1 MAAKEKKQL
10 ISELAQAS
18 QQLEDLAR
26 FPQENPNPVLR
37 VARDDSILF
46 ANAACS
52 KLDFKCQPGQLLPEP
67 YLQVASEVLDTG
79 SHRIIEAKGKERI
92 FALDFVPL
100 TNAGY
105 VNIYGSDITERKQA
119 EDELQKARHELEIR
133 VKERTAE
140 LLLANAQ
147 LKEENEERVRTEQS
161 LRLEEARLDALLRLS
176 QMSEASVDEMAD
188 FILEHG
194 ITLTRSKIGFVGFL
208 SEDESVYTL
217 NAVSKNV
224 VKECNVK
231 GDPLQWHVAG
241 AGIWADAIRERRTL
255 FVNDYDRPH
264 PRKKGLPAGHP
275 PVARLMVV
283 PVFDGDRIVAVAG
296 MGNKASDYDESDE
309 NQITLLLSGMWSHVQ
324 RNRSREAL
332 KEAYDKLEK
341 RVKQRTRE
349 LQEVQNDLNRAQAVA
364 QTGSWRMDVQRN
376 VLLWSKEN
384 HRIFGVPEGTT
395 MNYETFL
402 SCVHPDDREYV
413 DHKWNMALQGE
424 EYDIEH
430 RIVAGNEVKWVREKA
445 ELEFDKQGMVKGGF
459 GTTQDITERKKAEEN
474 LRQTRDYLDN
484 LFTYANA
491 PIIVWDSELNITRFN
506 HAFERLTG
514 RSASEVLGKKV
525 DILIPVGERDE
536 ALKKINRTTKKGERW
551 EVVEIPIQHV
561 DGSIRTILWNSAT
574 IFDPDGRI
582 PLATIAQ
589 GQDITEL
596 KEINKMKDEF
606 IGLVSHELRTPLTV
620 VTGAINTAMDK
631 RISEK
636 ERYELLEDAAWGAES
651 LDGILN
657 NLLEL
662 SRHQA
667 GRLTLDKKTVSI
679 REIADK
685 AAMVVGNQHPQHII
699 RVDISDEPPSVIVD
713 PVRLERIFINLI
725 DNACK
730 YSPEG
735 SEVRV
740 FARRERGEIVIG
752 VSDHGVG
759 IAVEDQ
765 AGLFEPFSRVGPEV
779 RTKGI
784 GLGLVVCKRLV
795 EAHDGRIWVE
805 SKPGEGSTFLF
816 TFPLPKPD
824 R

>member
-1 MAAKEKKQL
+1 MAANEKKQL
-10 ISELAQAS
+10 ISELAQVH

-37 VARDDSILF
+37 VARDGSILF
-46 ANAACS
+46 ANTACS
-52 KLDFKCQPGQLLPEP
+52 KLNFNCQPGQLLPEP
-67 YLQVASEVLDTG
+67 YLQIAAEVLDSG
-79 SHRIIEAKGKERI
+79 SSQIIEAEGKNRI
-92 FALDFVPL
+92 FMVNFVPI
-100 TNAGY
+100 TGAGY
-105 VNIYGSDITERKQA
+105 VNIYGSDITE
-119 EDELQKARHELEIR
+119 H
-133 VKERTAE
+133 
-140 LLLANAQ
+140 
-147 LKEENEERVRTEQS
+147 
-161 LRLEEARLDALLRLS
+161 
-176 QMSEASVDEMAD
+176 
-188 FILEHG
+188 
-194 ITLTRSKIGFVGFL
+194 
-208 SEDESVYTL
+208 
-217 NAVSKNV
+217 
-224 VKECNVK
+224 
-231 GDPLQWHVAG
+231 
-241 AGIWADAIRERRTL
+241 
-255 FVNDYDRPH
+255 
-264 PRKKGLPAGHP
+264 KK
-275 PVARLMVV
+275 
-283 PVFDGDRIVAVAG
+283 
-296 MGNKASDYDESDE
+296 
-309 NQITLLLSGMWSHVQ
+309 T
-324 RNRSREAL
+324 
-332 KEAYDKLEK
+332 
-341 RVKQRTRE
+341 
-349 LQEVQNDLNRAQAVA
+349 
-364 QTGSWRMDVQRN
+364 
-376 VLLWSKEN
+376 
-384 HRIFGVPEGTT
+384 
-395 MNYETFL
+395 
-402 SCVHPDDREYV
+402 
-413 DHKWNMALQGE
+413 
-424 EYDIEH
+424 
-430 RIVAGNEVKWVREKA
+430 
-445 ELEFDKQGMVKGGF
+445 
-459 GTTQDITERKKAEEN
+459 EEN

-491 PIIVWDSELNITRFN
+491 PIIVWNPELEITRFN

-525 DILIPVGERDE
+525 DLLIPADERVE
-536 ALKKINRTTKKGERW
+536 ALKKINGTTSGGERW

-574 IFDPDGRI
+574 LFDTDGKI

-596 KEINKMKDEF
+596 KAINKMKDEF

-631 RISEK
+631 RISEE

-651 LDGILN
+651 LDSILN

-685 AAMVVGNQHPQHII
+685 AALIVGNQHPKHTI
-699 RVDISDEPPSVIVD
+699 RVDISGELPPVIVD
-713 PVRLERIFINLI
+713 PVRLERIFTNLI

-740 FARRERGEIVIG
+740 FAQRDRNEIVVG

-765 AGLFEPFSRVGPEV
+765 AGLFEPFSRVGPEA

-805 SKPGEGSTFLF
+805 SKPGEGSIFLF

-824 R
+824 G